1 MIFSFFRTCFISPG
15 CLTGVFSQWQ
25 MTNLARQWYV
35 FSVVAYNNRYSSW
48 CNIFLS
54 VHVNS
59 SYFSPFLIK
68 VYYRWYPIVLFAC
81 RIVDDILFLLTRRS
95 CICWKRCFDFLFLF
109 FTLVRWRM
117 GIFVFY
123 LWFQCNLLLIT
134 PVFNWCASSRCSFER
149 YFSLNNSNFWV
160 PMDRV
165 CTGIF
170 FW

>member
-1 MIFSFFRTCFISPG
+1 MCIAVIIVSRCYFLFLDMFYFSGLSNWIFFWVTNDQSLLDSDMCF
-15 CLTGVFSQWQ
+15 CCT
-25 MTNLARQWYV
+25 
-35 FSVVAYNNRYSSW
+35 YNSRCSW
-48 CNIFLS
+48 CNTFLS

-68 VYYRWYPIVLFAC
+68 VYYWWYPIVLFAC

-95 CICWKRCFDFLFLF
+95 CICWKRCFDFVFLF

-134 PVFNWCASSRCSFER
+134 PVFNWCASSGCSFGSSE
-149 YFSLNNSNFWV
+149 
-160 PMDRV
+160 
-165 CTGIF
+165 GISV
-170 FW
+170 